1 MGTGQRFINSKNI
14 NDVPI
19 YQHIWNSKQKKKAL
33 PPLKNAYKTFF

>member
-19 YQHIWNSKQKKKAL
+19 YQHIWNSKQKKKSFTTTKKCL
-33 PPLKNAYKTFF
+33 